1 MASGDFSHE
10 ESGRQRHSFSCWHLR
25 TISVNFAIDWK
36 PGDLAW
42 LCLMWMQLDWMKIY
56 VLVHKKDGF
65 YSTLGFVCFFT
76 WTVFIGYLRQ
86 SLSLSSLLQI
96 PLHQLLML
104 LTHIP
109 RLISRTA
116 VELHQPL
123 LRSHQIM
130 RHHHA
135 FQLFRPHPP
144 EYRFLRVSRPLLNFV
159 SSQDIR

>member
-1 MASGDFSHE
+1 MDSEGFSHVGR
-10 ESGRQRHSFSCWHLR
+10 GRQRHSFSCWHLR

-86 SLSLSSLLQI
+86 S
-96 PLHQLLML
+96 H
-104 LTHIP
+104 
-109 RLISRTA
+109 RTSCA
-116 VELHQPL
+116 LRRTEIVRQSHLFYGQPL
-123 LRSHQIM
+123 KWLSFY
-130 RHHHA
+130 A
-135 FQLFRPHPP
+135 FLFLSPVNGSTYSFMLIWSDAISSCSWFRTYSAIFFSFFPT
-144 EYRFLRVSRPLLNFV
+144 VST
-159 SSQDIR
+159 